1 MPLFPLKVEK
11 LRNQTAKPTG
21 TPSHPANSQK
31 TPGFSPNSAASS
43 IASVAT
49 TSCVSFS
56 YSASSRTNC
65 RTRPASPGRAERRTS
80 DISAARS
87 HRHRGLDVRVRLVA
101 FEREVLVPEREQV
114 LYGWI
119 E

>member
-21 TPSHPANSQK
+21 APSHSARSQTTRGFPANSA
-31 TPGFSPNSAASS
+31 GSS

-49 TSCVSFS
+49 TSGVRFS
-56 YSASSRTNC
+56 YSARSRTNC
-65 RTRPASPGRAERRTS
+65 RTSGASPGRAARMIS
-80 DISAARS
+80 DIGAPDS

-101 FEREVLVPEREQV
+101 FEREVLVAKGEQ
-114 LYGWI
+114 
-119 E
+119 